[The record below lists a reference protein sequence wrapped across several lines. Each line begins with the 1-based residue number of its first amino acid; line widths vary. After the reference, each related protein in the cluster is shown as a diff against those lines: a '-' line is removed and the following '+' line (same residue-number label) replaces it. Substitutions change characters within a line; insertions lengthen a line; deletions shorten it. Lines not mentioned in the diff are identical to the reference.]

1 MIYILCGIHM
11 GATHGIL
18 SSIIAKIAPIELIGT
33 AFALYYGTDG
43 IVLLISNNIAGTIG
57 KIINNYI
64 NLPITSGPF
73 LMGTVT
79 TSIAIVYNIVLIC
92 KHKNNLIK

>member
-1 MIYILCGIHM
+1 M

-43 IVLLISNNIAGTIG
+43 IVLLISNNIAGSIG
-57 KIINNYI
+57 KLMNID
-64 NLPITSGPF
+64 ITSGPF
-73 LMGTVT
+73 IMGTIT
-79 TSIAIVYNIVLIC
+79 TSIAIIYTIILIH
-92 KHKNNLIK
+92 KHKHNFIEK